1 MTITNRIQKHQVN
14 NRSSKRMTRIGMMLT
29 VFGMIVFGGA
39 VQGQDDSIIIG
50 KTVKLQSAILNEERT
65 VQISLPNG
73 YEKSH
78 ERYPV
83 IFVLDG
89 RGQFAQ
95 AVGAVRFLGKVNKIP
110 QAIVI
115 GIPNTNRNRDLSPP
129 KSDLDLLKDNPDSG
143 GADNFL
149 AFLTEEVR
157 PYVDEHYRT
166 WPFQILFGHSLGG
179 LFTVHTFLNSPY
191 AFSGHIASSPA
202 LWVDN
207 TAAVRSA
214 EKILDANPDRRGF
227 LFLSHGN
234 EVEPMTESI
243 GAMVKTLKNRP
254 MSNLEWEFKTF
265 NGESHES
272 SPHLAIY
279 HGLEFIYR
287 GWVFDFTYLYE
298 AFNPENKKF
307 TAGILIDHY
316 KDLTE
321 KYGYDCRPAEYYYNL
336 VGYDLLRE
344 NSVNSAIELFKAN
357 VLFYPESA
365 NTYDSLAEA
374 YMIAG
379 DKKQAIENYEKSLA
393 LNLDNANAEE
403 KLRELRK

>member
-1 MTITNRIQKHQVN
+1 MI
-14 NRSSKRMTRIGMMLT
+14 RIGMMLT
-29 VFGMIVFGGA
+29 VFGLIVFGRA
-39 VQGQDDSIIIG
+39 VHAQDDSIIIG
-50 KTVKLQSAILNEERT
+50 NTVRLQSSILNEERT
-65 VQISLPNG
+65 LQISLPTG
-73 YEKSH
+73 YGNSQ

-95 AVGAVRFLGKVNKIP
+95 TVGAVRFLGRVNKIP
-110 QAIVI
+110 QAIVV

-129 KSDLDLLKDNPDSG
+129 ITDPDLRKAYPDSG
-143 GADNFL
+143 GADSFL

-157 PYVDEHYRT
+157 SYVDEHYRT

-179 LFTVHTFLNSPY
+179 LFTVHTFLNSPD
-191 AFSGHIASSPA
+191 AFSAHIASSPA

-207 TAAVRSA
+207 AAAVRSA
-214 EKILDANPDRRGF
+214 EEILDTDPDRRGF

-234 EVEPMTESI
+234 EVELMTESI

-254 MSNLEWEFKTF
+254 LN
-265 NGESHES
+265 
-272 SPHLAIY
+272 
-279 HGLEFIYR
+279 EFIYR
-287 GWVFDFTYLYE
+287 SWVFDFTYLYE

-316 KDLTE
+316 KNLTE

-344 NSVNSAIELFKAN
+344 KSVNSAIELFKAN
-357 VLFYPESA
+357 VIFYPESA

-379 DKKQAIENYEKSLA
+379 DKKQAIKYYEKSLA
-393 LNLDNANAEE
+393 LNPENANAEE
-403 KLRELRK
+403 SLRELRK